1 MASINTGKMLL
12 AGVAAFVVLY
22 VADGLVNGVLLA
34 DQWAAYQKSIG
45 KAGEFSG
52 GQLGIFAVLDL
63 IAGMAVAWI
72 YASIRPR
79 FGSGPATAV
88 RAGLLAWVLTAL
100 LPNSFLIASE
110 AMPANL
116 LWVGIGFAVV
126 QYVLAALVAGFI
138 YKEEAAPAARRA
150 SA

>member
-1 MASINTGKMLL
+1 MASINTSKLWM
-12 AGVAAFVVLY
+12 AGVAAFMVLY

-34 DQWAAYQKSIG
+34 EQWAAYQKSIG
-45 KAGEFSG
+45 KTGEFSG
-52 GQLGIFAVLDL
+52 GQLAIFAVLDL

-88 RAGLLAWVLTAL
+88 RAGVVAWVLTAL
-100 LPNSFLIASE
+100 LPNAFLIASE
-110 AMPANL
+110 AMPASL
-116 LWVGIGFAVV
+116 LWIGIGCAVV
-126 QYVLAALVAGFI
+126 QYVIAALIAGFV